1 MLASLIILAFFI
13 LGILLGAFNL
23 LPPFLARHDP
33 TLPALWL
40 LMFLVGLS
48 IGCEKKLLAI
58 FRSLHPKILLLPLAT
73 TGGTFAGAAFAAIFV
88 SWSVLDCLAIGAGF
102 GYYSLSSVFITQYK
116 GPEAGAIGLLANI
129 IREIFT
135 LLFAIPVSRLAGAP
149 AAISCGGCTT
159 MDTTLPILTR
169 ATGPQ
174 WILPCILHAMLLDF
188 SVPFWV
194 TLFCSL

>member
-1 MLASLIILAFFI
+1 MAASLTILAFFS
-13 LGILLGAFNL
+13 LGLALGAFHL
-23 LPPFLARHDP
+23 TPSFLAAHDP

-48 IGCEKKLLAI
+48 IGCDKKLMTI

-73 TGGTFAGAAFAAIFV
+73 TCGTFAGSVIAAFFV
-88 SWSVLDCLAIGAGF
+88 SLSISECLAIGAGF

-116 GPEAGAIGLLANI
+116 GPEAGAIALLANI

-135 LLFAIPVSRLAGAP
+135 LLFAIPVCRLAGAP
-149 AAISCGGCTT
+149 AAIACGGCTT

-169 ATGPQ
+169 AAGPE
-174 WILPCILHAMLLDF
+174 WILPSILHAMVLDF

-194 TLFCSL
+194 ALFCSL